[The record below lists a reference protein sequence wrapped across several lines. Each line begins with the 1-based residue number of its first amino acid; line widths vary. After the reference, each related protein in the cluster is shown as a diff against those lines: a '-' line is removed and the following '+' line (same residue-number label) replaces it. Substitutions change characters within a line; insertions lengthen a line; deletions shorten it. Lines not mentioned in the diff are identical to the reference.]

1 MTYRTPGRMLA
12 TLARAWAPAL
22 IAAGIAGA
30 IPAAGAVET
39 PAQQAILIDVTTG
52 TVLMEKNADEATA
65 PASMSKIMLLYMV
78 FERLAD
84 GSLAMDDT
92 FPVSEK
98 AWRMGGSKM
107 FVRVNTRVTISDLL
121 RGIIIHSGNDASIVV
136 AEGLAPSEA
145 SFAVEMTERGIELGL
160 TNSFFK
166 NATGWPDEGHV
177 MSARDVA
184 HLSQR
189 MIQDFPQYYPLFQET
204 EFTYNE
210 IRQGNRNPLLYDYP
224 GADGLKTGHTDA
236 SGYGLAA
243 SAVRNGRR
251 LILVMNGLESVQ
263 DRAREAERLLDWG
276 FREFANY
283 TLFRAG
289 EVVEDAPVWLG
300 EQPTVPLVIQ
310 QDLTITLSRTAR
322 RQLVVKAVYDSPV
335 PAVVL
340 AGTRLATLVIEAPE
354 TTPIELPLLAGAD
367 VGRLGLLGRLGAALN
382 YLVWG
387 AVAE

>member
-1 MTYRTPGRMLA
+1 M
-12 TLARAWAPAL
+12 
-22 IAAGIAGA
+22 
-30 IPAAGAVET
+30 
-39 PAQQAILIDVTTG
+39 
-52 TVLMEKNADEATA
+52 
-65 PASMSKIMLLYMV
+65 
-78 FERLAD
+78 
-84 GSLAMDDT
+84 
-92 FPVSEK
+92 
-98 AWRMGGSKM
+98 
-107 FVRVNTRVTISDLL
+107 
-121 RGIIIHSGNDASIVV
+121 
-136 AEGLAPSEA
+136 
-145 SFAVEMTERGIELGL
+145 
-160 TNSFFK
+160 
-166 NATGWPDEGHV
+166 
-177 MSARDVA
+177 
-184 HLSQR
+184 
-189 MIQDFPQYYPLFQET
+189 
-204 EFTYNE
+204 
-210 IRQGNRNPLLYDYP
+210 
-224 GADGLKTGHTDA
+224 
-236 SGYGLAA
+236 
-243 SAVRNGRR
+243 RNGRR

-263 DRAREAERLLDWG
+263 DRAREAERVLNWG

>member
-39 PAQQAILIDVTTG
+39 LAQQAILIDVTTG

-189 MIQDFPQYYPLFQET
+189 MIQDFPSTTRCF
-204 EFTYNE
+204 
-210 IRQGNRNPLLYDYP
+210 
-224 GADGLKTGHTDA
+224 
-236 SGYGLAA
+236 
-243 SAVRNGRR
+243 
-251 LILVMNGLESVQ
+251 
-263 DRAREAERLLDWG
+263 
-276 FREFANY
+276 
-283 TLFRAG
+283 
-289 EVVEDAPVWLG
+289 
-300 EQPTVPLVIQ
+300 
-310 QDLTITLSRTAR
+310 R
-322 RQLVVKAVYDSPV
+322 RQSSPTTKSARATATPCSMTI
-335 PAVVL
+335 PAPT
-340 AGTRLATLVIEAPE
+340 A
-354 TTPIELPLLAGAD
+354 
-367 VGRLGLLGRLGAALN
+367 
-382 YLVWG
+382 
-387 AVAE
+387 